1 MATDDKILVSR
12 LLAGEE
18 QAFREFFDEYFD
30 RLYRFAMART
40 RGEADLSEEASQRAL
55 CRAVRRLDSFRGDA
69 SLFSWLAQIC
79 RNELAD
85 LLEARQRD
93 ANRSISLDSEDGAQ
107 REVAALSSE
116 AAKGPAAELEQ
127 VDLGRLIRALLDE
140 LPGRYGEILEWKYM
154 EELSTQDIAE
164 RLHTTVEAAQSA
176 LQRARQSM
184 RNALSARGLDDSLL
198 R

>member
-1 MATDDKILVSR
+1 MAKDDKTLVSK
-12 LLAGEE
+12 LLAGDE

-40 RGEADLSEEASQRAL
+40 RGETDLSEEASQRAL

-85 LLEARQRD
+85 LLEARQRN
-93 ANRSISLDSEDGAQ
+93 ATRHVSLDSEEGAQ
-107 REVAALSSE
+107 REVAALCEE
-116 AAKGPAAELEQ
+116 AGTGPAAQLEQ
-127 VDLGRLIRALLDE
+127 ADLGRLIRGLLDE

>member
-1 MATDDKILVSR
+1 MAKDDKTLVSQ
-12 LLAGEE
+12 LLAGDE

-40 RGEADLSEEASQRAL
+40 RGETDLSEEASQRAL

-85 LLEARQRD
+85 LLEARQRN
-93 ANRSISLDSEDGAQ
+93 ATRHVSLDSQEGAQ
-107 REVAALSSE
+107 REVAAPCEE
-116 AAKGPAAELEQ
+116 AATGPAAQPEQ
-127 VDLGRLIRALLDE
+127 PDLGRLIRGLLDE

>member
-1 MATDDKILVSR
+1 MAKDDKTLVSQ
-12 LLAGEE
+12 LLAGDE

-93 ANRSISLDSEDGAQ
+93 ATRHVSLDSEEGAQ
-107 REVAALSSE
+107 REVAALSGD
-116 AAKGPAAELEQ
+116 AGAGPAAELEQ
-127 VDLGRLIRALLDE
+127 ADLGRLIRTLLDE

-154 EELSTQDIAE
+154 EELSTQDIAD
-164 RLHTTVEAAQSA
+164 RLKHQVA
-176 LQRARQSM
+176 
-184 RNALSARGLDDSLL
+184 
-198 R
+198 